1 MNAVTW
7 ALVCEEDLQKSKII
21 KALFLSYLPR
31 AVGTYLS
38 QQNTQQ
44 WEFETQQRGSCIAI
58 L

>member
-31 AVGTYLS
+31 AVGTHLELLIP
-38 QQNTQQ
+38 T
-44 WEFETQQRGSCIAI
+44 
-58 L
+58 